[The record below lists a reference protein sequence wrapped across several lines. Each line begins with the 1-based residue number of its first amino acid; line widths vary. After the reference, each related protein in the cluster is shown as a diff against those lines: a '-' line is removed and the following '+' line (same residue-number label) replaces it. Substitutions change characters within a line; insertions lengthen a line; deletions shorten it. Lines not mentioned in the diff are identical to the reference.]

1 MDDQV
6 PATFSKAARQVLK
19 AVGCESPSL
28 RTVAGL
34 NATVTEQVGAE
45 ANLVA
50 YIYR

>member
-1 MDDQV
+1 
-6 PATFSKAARQVLK
+6 
-19 AVGCESPSL
+19 L

-34 NATVTEQVGAE
+34 NATVTEQVAAE